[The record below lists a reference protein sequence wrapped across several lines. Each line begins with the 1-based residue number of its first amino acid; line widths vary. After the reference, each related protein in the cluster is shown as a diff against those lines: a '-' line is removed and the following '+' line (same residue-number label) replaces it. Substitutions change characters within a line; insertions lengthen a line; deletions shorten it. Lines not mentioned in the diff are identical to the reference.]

1 MVSVLGLVCQ
11 FSLFTMKFHIWTQG
25 LEFKLRGE
33 IWTQGLWFGLGG
45 WGLDLGGGR
54 LRSRVWTQMVVG
66 LTLGLHFGLWG
77 WGLDSGIVDGTQGFG
92 LNLGS

>member
-33 IWTQGLWFGLGG
+33 IWTQGFSFGLGG
-45 WGLDLGGGR
+45 WVLDLGG
-54 LRSRVWTQMVVG
+54 SQES
-66 LTLGLHFGLWG
+66 
-77 WGLDSGIVDGTQGFG
+77 GLDSDGCGFDSGVGVWTRELWMG
-92 LNLGS
+92 LKVVG